1 MHHIDYRKI
10 IVSSIGRKSKRAY
23 EDVRRK
29 RQETAVLRAKQKEES
44 KTLSESRKSGQSL
57 KKEENEPEKRID
69 HKVSGVSFATTL
81 MSEAEIPKKGRRKN
95 KSPDVCELIPDNEA
109 FVINREEPFMEA
121 EPIRQ
126 EGKEQQYE
134 ALQQTDTFTP
144 LEEKAEEDLQNQK
157 NTSGRKKQKKKIPKQ
172 WQGKLRTWPMR

>member
-1 MHHIDYRKI
+1 M
-10 IVSSIGRKSKRAY
+10 
-23 EDVRRK
+23 
-29 RQETAVLRAKQKEES
+29 
-44 KTLSESRKSGQSL
+44 
-57 KKEENEPEKRID
+57 
-69 HKVSGVSFATTL
+69 
-81 MSEAEIPKKGRRKN
+81 
-95 KSPDVCELIPDNEA
+95 IPDNEA

>member
-1 MHHIDYRKI
+1 M
-10 IVSSIGRKSKRAY
+10 
-23 EDVRRK
+23 
-29 RQETAVLRAKQKEES
+29 
-44 KTLSESRKSGQSL
+44 
-57 KKEENEPEKRID
+57 
-69 HKVSGVSFATTL
+69 SGVSFATTL
-81 MSEAEIPKKGRRKN
+81 MSEAEIPKKWQKEN

-157 NTSGRKKQKKKIPKQ
+157 IRQEEKTKTKIPKQ

>member
-1 MHHIDYRKI
+1 M
-10 IVSSIGRKSKRAY
+10 
-23 EDVRRK
+23 
-29 RQETAVLRAKQKEES
+29 
-44 KTLSESRKSGQSL
+44 
-57 KKEENEPEKRID
+57 
-69 HKVSGVSFATTL
+69 
-81 MSEAEIPKKGRRKN
+81 
-95 KSPDVCELIPDNEA
+95 IPDNEA

-157 NTSGRKKQKKKIPKQ
+157 IRQEEKTKKKIPKQ

>member
-1 MHHIDYRKI
+1 M
-10 IVSSIGRKSKRAY
+10 
-23 EDVRRK
+23 
-29 RQETAVLRAKQKEES
+29 
-44 KTLSESRKSGQSL
+44 
-57 KKEENEPEKRID
+57 
-69 HKVSGVSFATTL
+69 SGVSFATTL

-95 KSPDVCELIPDNEA
+95 KSPECTSGADNEA

-157 NTSGRKKQKKKIPKQ
+157 NTSGRKNKKEDSQAVARETQNVADAVRIEEQEGTSCLSYTSDQSSEKRKESR
-172 WQGKLRTWPMR
+172 WRFRCTSASYGA